1 VKSENRFMSFV
12 HAFRGLKTILRTE
25 HNARIHLAFTVA
37 AFGISWWL
45 RLDAIRWSFIILAV
59 AGVWT
64 AEAFNTVLEIV
75 VDMASPEYS
84 ESAKRAKDIASAGVL
99 IAAMT
104 ALILGVIIFGPV
116 LALEVFLA

>member
-1 VKSENRFMSFV
+1 MKSEDRLMSFV

-25 HNARIHLAFTVA
+25 HNARIHLVFTIA
-37 AFGISWWL
+37 TFGISWWL
-45 RLDAIRWSFIILAV
+45 QLDVVRWSFIILAV

-84 ESAKRAKDIASAGVL
+84 ESAKRAKDIASAAVL
-99 IAAMT
+99 FAAMT
-104 ALILGVIIFGPV
+104 ALVLGVIIFGPA
-116 LALEVFLA
+116 LAQKFFG